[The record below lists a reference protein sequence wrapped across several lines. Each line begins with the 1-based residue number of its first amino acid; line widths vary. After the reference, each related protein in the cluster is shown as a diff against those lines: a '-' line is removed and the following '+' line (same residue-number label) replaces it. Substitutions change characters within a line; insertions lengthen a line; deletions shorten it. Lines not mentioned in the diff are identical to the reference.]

1 MVFAS
6 LSCRVTK
13 FWPLLSLPC
22 PHPVFPVSGMWMRR
36 GPSWVTGWRT
46 TDQGWQSNKMDGAQL
61 SDTEGLV
68 LSAQLILSL
77 CGLGS
82 VPAFEPDPPD
92 AHEVSAG
99 GA

>member
-1 MVFAS
+1 
-6 LSCRVTK
+6 
-13 FWPLLSLPC
+13 
-22 PHPVFPVSGMWMRR
+22 
-36 GPSWVTGWRT
+36 
-46 TDQGWQSNKMDGAQL
+46 MDGAQL

-92 AHEVSAG
+92 ADEVSAG